1 MTDTSID
8 WKTRQMIKASGWPL
22 PPDTLA
28 PGTDFNAAQANGL
41 VPLHWAVQGG
51 KPGLLE
57 YLLAQGADVNATPP
71 GGHGLLGLRARWTQ
85 VLPAGRLELQA
96 RIDNL
101 ANRVVAGSVIVSDAN
116 GRFFEPAP
124 PRAGLVSLRWAVT
137 WP

>member
-1 MTDTSID
+1 MHADRRSVDHDVNEHRFSLRPID
-8 WKTRQMIKASGWPL
+8 ELAADRLREPL
-22 PPDTLA
+22 R
-28 PGTDFNAAQANGL
+28 PGVQLCGLRRLRGRVAQQDRRLSALAQA
-41 VPLHWAVQGG
+41 
-51 KPGLLE
+51 
-57 YLLAQGADVNATPP
+57 

-101 ANRVVAGSVIVSDAN
+101 ANRAVAGSVIVSDAN

-124 PRAGLVSLRWAVT
+124 PRNALLSLRWAVA